1 MFVSI
6 RLGDDSVVFSVWEVS
21 RSTAQNRP
29 SYCFTTMSNNITKRF
44 AAKGRSIIRLECV
57 IRTSGV
63 ALSVSDV
70 LNFLARCG
78 HVGLNFEGGQRAVV
92 DAHLIE

>member
-1 MFVSI
+1 
-6 RLGDDSVVFSVWEVS
+6 L
-21 RSTAQNRP
+21 
-29 SYCFTTMSNNITKRF
+29 YCFTTKSNNITKHF

-57 IRTSGV
+57 IRTSGA

>member
-6 RLGDDSVVFSVWEVS
+6 RLGNYFVVFSVWEVS
-21 RSTAQNRP
+21 RSIEPKGAL
-29 SYCFTTMSNNITKRF
+29 YCFTTKSNNITKRF

-57 IRTSGV
+57 IRTSGA
-63 ALSVSDV
+63 ALLVSDILTFLGRRV
-70 LNFLARCG
+70 LVGQNFLC
-78 HVGLNFEGGQRAVV
+78 GQRAVV